1 MMKLSQ
7 TQIAL
12 FFQHWLLRQ
21 QPGWGEPKGAQQEP
35 VRLMQW
41 QVLQA
46 PGARY
51 KHHW

>member
-21 QPGWGEPKGAQQEP
+21 QPGWGEPKWAQQELE
-35 VRLMQW
+35 RLMQW

-46 PGARY
+46 PDARY